1 VAGAGGVLA
10 DAGQAL
16 AALCVA
22 GIALDRR
29 AAGLR
34 RALAADTAWLR
45 HLHSGL
51 VGDQVTW
58 LTAGLALLAALTAA
72 ALH

>member
-1 VAGAGGVLA
+1 MSSLTL
-10 DAGQAL
+10 GQVL

-29 AAGLR
+29 ALRLR
-34 RALAADTAWLR
+34 RALAAGTGWLR
-45 HLHSGL
+45 RLHSGL

-58 LTAGLALLAALTAA
+58 LTAGLALLAALGEW